1 MFDSIPHH
9 LSNVKIKQQSIMFHH
24 AGIRGEIDSTC
35 DANIYKNWHQF
46 HSKHV
51 FDLEFTVP
59 LSIGVIT
66 TTEFNT
72 SKNYDTFI
80 DQSQTGSQNCLILRK
95 LLIYFFS
102 FSLFADKIRNLK
114 WWYMSIENGRFFF
127 LKKRYLIVCIKCL
140 IKNRFI
146 LQRLF
151 SSLELCWNLIH

>member
-1 MFDSIPHH
+1 
-9 LSNVKIKQQSIMFHH
+9 MFHH

-102 FSLFADKIRNLK
+102 FSLFCWQDSELQVVVYVYWK
-114 WWYMSIENGRFFF
+114 W
-127 LKKRYLIVCIKCL
+127 
-140 IKNRFI
+140 
-146 LQRLF
+146 
-151 SSLELCWNLIH
+151 